1 MRCVSTGSGSDS
13 CARLREAESRTI
25 AAEDRT
31 MIAGIT
37 GGTGLIGNAL
47 ALRLQKRGD
56 SVRVLALPIG
66 DDFPRIPGV
75 EYVFADM
82 AVSAEPL
89 PGFVGGLDVLYHC
102 AGEVRDEG
110 RMHAA
115 HVTAVKNL
123 CGAAAHRVGHWVQ
136 LSSVG
141 IYGPQP
147 CGVVTEETP
156 WNPLNTYERT
166 KAESERIVRGAAGPG
181 AFSFSVLRP
190 SNIFGP
196 RMANRSL
203 FQMIE
208 MIDRRLFFYIGRPGA
223 SANYI
228 PVESVVESLVL
239 CGTMPAARNRTYN
252 VSDHLSLEDFVG
264 AISRHL
270 GKTPGPGAGAD
281 PGSVAALSVDAI
293 AGRRLDGPI
302 GIFDREDPARIG
314 IRPPPGDGRRIGT
327 AGRGLETAVPEG
339 AALS

>member
-1 MRCVSTGSGSDS
+1 
-13 CARLREAESRTI
+13 
-25 AAEDRT
+25 

-270 GKTPGPGAGAD
+270 GKTAPKLRLPER
-281 PGSVAALSVDAI
+281 PVRALARILGRLPRFPLTPSRVDALTVRSVYSTERI
-293 AGRRLDGPI
+293 RRELGFAHPLAMEDGLGRLVEDWKQR
-302 GIFDREDPARIG
+302 FRRE
-314 IRPPPGDGRRIGT
+314 RP
-327 AGRGLETAVPEG
+327 
-339 AALS
+339 